1 LKLNYTLNRYAL
13 IALIAAGI
21 SFPGSGYTQCSVLK
35 SISYNSTIAG
45 TGNQSHSINIPQF
58 DPSKGTLVAVKITS
72 VISLQYG
79 FQLENNNHAAT
90 SYSVTVG
97 RNDYIGSTALSSP
110 LTNMNQIKQTYG
122 PYALAASDGVAG
134 SGPDFIAVP
143 SFSVLNNFTD
153 ISDSLTGGIGNFLGT
168 GTVNF
173 SYYTT
178 TYNNITGNYT
188 FTPTSSDVINF
199 SVSYYYCNTT
209 VLNSNIVYFDAKY
222 LGDNSVN
229 ILWQTANEQPGRIYN
244 VEKSNDGA
252 GFDELGN
259 VNSNQDSATANYQ
272 YNYKVTS
279 KDGSKIYFR
288 LKIVDTNNS
297 VQYSDIISVS
307 LSSIATQLSLYPNP
321 SNSFINV
328 VFDHPVNNWQ
338 IGIFTA
344 DGAPLQTSY
353 FANTNLAHIGFINKL
368 APGVYFI
375 RAFNKDLNKNYVL
388 SFMVQ

>member
-1 LKLNYTLNRYAL
+1 
-13 IALIAAGI
+13 
-21 SFPGSGYTQCSVLK
+21 
-35 SISYNSTIAG
+35 
-45 TGNQSHSINIPQF
+45 
-58 DPSKGTLVAVKITS
+58 
-72 VISLQYG
+72 
-79 FQLENNNHAAT
+79 
-90 SYSVTVG
+90 
-97 RNDYIGSTALSSP
+97 
-110 LTNMNQIKQTYG
+110 
-122 PYALAASDGVAG
+122 
-134 SGPDFIAVP
+134 
-143 SFSVLNNFTD
+143 
-153 ISDSLTGGIGNFLGT
+153 
-168 GTVNF
+168 
-173 SYYTT
+173 
-178 TYNNITGNYT
+178 
-188 FTPTSSDVINF
+188 
-199 SVSYYYCNTT
+199 
-209 VLNSNIVYFDAKY
+209 
-222 LGDNSVN
+222 
-229 ILWQTANEQPGRIYN
+229 LWQTANEQPGRIYN

-297 VQYSDIISVS
+297 VEYSDIISVS

-368 APGVYFI
+368 APGIYFI
-375 RAFNKDLNKNYVL
+375 RAFNKDLNKNYIL